1 MQSGLHRRRGTTG
14 RPTDYHQH
22 SWMRSLRLGWSPWR
36 DGFRDR
42 VRCHH
47 LSALL
52 VFMLLCFAEHSSA
65 LEINSPQVFLEG
77 ISYDVSANATH
88 AGELDA
94 LAGQPV
100 LIVGASRYVAER
112 VDDALIFSG
121 VRVAETGTAQL
132 QLVVAGETIAAQPV
146 PVIPAWISIL
156 PPLVAIGVALL
167 IRSVLPALMLGLWLG
182 SWALEGMSPEGIFY
196 GLFTSF
202 EVYVVNAVADRDHVT
217 IMLFTFMIAGMVGVI
232 SRNGGMRG
240 IVELIIKGANS
251 AKRGQLAVWSLG
263 LVIFFD
269 DYSNTL
275 VVGNTSR
282 SITDRLRISR
292 EKLAYLVDSTAA
304 PIATVALVT
313 TWIGYQ
319 VSLIGDAIAPLEGLD
334 TSAYSIFLNSIL
346 YSFYPFMAILLM
358 VLVITTG
365 REFGP
370 MLVAE
375 RRARETGVTAPPVKS
390 TVGRDDEAALAMK
403 DGIPPRAINA
413 LVPVAVM
420 VLGILAG
427 LFITGEGD
435 TVSEIIGSANSY
447 RALMW
452 ASLLS
457 AFTAIL
463 MTAAQ
468 RLLTLEEIVDAWVS
482 GARFTFIAMIILV
495 LAWSMSEISRE
506 LHTAAFL
513 IASLGESLPP
523 AALPAA
529 VFVLAA
535 FTAFSTGSSW
545 GAMGILLPLVLPLCW
560 AIMNGEHLATTDDY
574 HILYSSV
581 SGVLAGAVW
590 GDHCSPISDTTV
602 MSSLSAGCD
611 HIEHVRTQLPYA
623 LLAGGTALLAGTIPT
638 SFGLPWW
645 VGMLG
650 AAAVTALSLRLLGTP
665 VADYQPD

>member
-1 MQSGLHRRRGTTG
+1 MGH
-14 RPTDYHQH
+14 
-22 SWMRSLRLGWSPWR
+22 
-36 DGFRDR
+36 GFF
-42 VRCHH
+42 VWA
-47 LSALL
+47 SSVLL
-52 VFMLLCFAEHSSA
+52 VCSLLLPSEVSA
-65 LEINSPQVFLEG
+65 STEFEVQLPQVFLQG
-77 ISYDVSANATH
+77 ITYDLTVPSPATGH
-88 AGELDA
+88 TATLQPSPLLRVNDFPYTPSRSDDAWIFSDVTDAGTGAAVVTLELAGEVV
-94 LAGQPV
+94 Q
-100 LIVGASRYVAER
+100 RAE
-112 VDDALIFSG
+112 
-121 VRVAETGTAQL
+121 
-132 QLVVAGETIAAQPV
+132 V
-146 PVIPAWISIL
+146 PVIPAWVSIL

-182 SWALEGMSPEGIFY
+182 AWALEGLTAKGVFT
-196 GLFTSF
+196 GLFASF
-202 EVYVVNAVADRDHVT
+202 EVYVANAVADYDHAT

-240 IVELIIKGANS
+240 IVEWIITGANS

-263 LVIFFD
+263 LLIFFD

-304 PIATVALVT
+304 PLATVALVT

-319 VSLIGDAIAPLEGLD
+319 VSLIGDAIAPLDDL
-334 TSAYSIFLNSIL
+334 TMSAYGIFLNSIL
-346 YSFYPFMAILLM
+346 YSFYPFMAILL
-358 VLVITTG
+358 VLLVITTG

-370 MLVAE
+370 MLAAE
-375 RRARETGVTAPPVKS
+375 RRARFTGVTAPPVKS
-390 TVGRDDEAALAMK
+390 RVGQDEEAALAMRE
-403 DGIPPRAINA
+403 GVPPRAFNA
-413 LVPVAVM
+413 LIPVAVM
-420 VLGILAG
+420 ILGILVG
-427 LFITGEGD
+427 LYVTGEGD
-435 TVSEIIGSANSY
+435 TIGKIIGSANSY

-452 ASLLS
+452 ASLAGALV
-457 AFTAIL
+457 AIV

-468 RLLTLEEIVDAWVS
+468 RLLSLDEIVDAWVS

-506 LHTAAFL
+506 LHTADFL
-513 IASLGESLPP
+513 IASLGNSLPA
-523 AALPAA
+523 AALPA
-529 VFVLAA
+529 VIFVLAA

-560 AIMNGEHLATTDDY
+560 AIMSMEGLTGGGDY
-574 HILYSSV
+574 SILYSSV

-623 LLAGGTALLAGTIPT
+623 LLAGAAALGAGTLPT

-645 VGMLG
+645 LGMLA
-650 AAAVTALSLRLLGTP
+650 AAAVTMVGLRLLGEP
-665 VADYQPD
+665 VEDYRAE

>member
-1 MQSGLHRRRGTTG
+1 MRNGGGEICKGL
-14 RPTDYHQH
+14 
-22 SWMRSLRLGWSPWR
+22 SWI
-36 DGFRDR
+36 
-42 VRCHH
+42 
-47 LSALL
+47 SALL
-52 VFMLLCFAEHSSA
+52 CLVTSTHLTAA
-65 LEINSPQVFLEG
+65 EINAPQVFLDG
-77 ISYDVSANATH
+77 IHYQITA
-88 AGELDA
+88 ELDEA
-94 LAGQPV
+94 SDEPVSLRIGQQQYESDQSGQTRVFSDVVLSDRGNVTLELIANDQVLADTE
-100 LIVGASRYVAER
+100 A
-112 VDDALIFSG
+112 
-121 VRVAETGTAQL
+121 
-132 QLVVAGETIAAQPV
+132 

-156 PPLVAIGVALL
+156 PPLVAIGMALL
-167 IRSVLPALMLGLWLG
+167 LRSVLPALMLGIWLG
-182 SWALEGMSPEGIFY
+182 AWALEGMTLKGFFY
-196 GLFTSF
+196 GLFSSF
-202 EVYVVNAVADRDHVT
+202 EVYVVNAVGNRDHVT
-217 IMLFTFMIAGMVGVI
+217 IMLFTFMIAGMVGII
-232 SRNGGMRG
+232 SRNGGMNG

-263 LVIFFD
+263 LLIFFD

-319 VSLIGDAIAPLEGLD
+319 VSLIGDAIAPLEDLN
-334 TSAYSIFLNSIL
+334 TSAYSLFLNSVL
-346 YSFYPFMAILLM
+346 YSFYPFMAILLV

-370 MLVAE
+370 MLTAE
-375 RRARETGVTAPPVKS
+375 RRARSTGITAPPVKLK
-390 TVGRDDEAALAMK
+390 VGQDDEAALAMK
-403 DGIPPRAINA
+403 PGMPPRAINA

-420 VLGILAG
+420 VIGILAG
-427 LFITGEGD
+427 LYITGEGD
-435 TVSEIIGSANSY
+435 SIADIVGSANSY

-457 AFTAIL
+457 AFTAVL

-468 RLLTLEEIVDAWVS
+468 RLLTLDEIVDAWVS
-482 GARFTFIAMIILV
+482 GARFTFLAMIILV
-495 LAWSMSEISRE
+495 LAWSMSEISQE

-513 IASLGESLPP
+513 IASFGDSLP
-523 AALPAA
+523 AEVLPAT

-545 GAMGILLPLVLPLCW
+545 GAMGILLPLVLPLTW
-560 AIMNGEHLATTDDY
+560 AIMGNHGLTDPHY
-574 HILYSSV
+574 HYLLHASI

-602 MSSLSAGCD
+602 LSSLSAGCD

-623 LLAGGTALLAGTIPT
+623 LLAGAAALLFGTLPI

-645 VGMLG
+645 GCML
-650 AAAVTALSLRLLGTP
+650 ASAAVTAVALRLLGQP
-665 VADYQPD
+665 VEDYRPAA

>member
-1 MQSGLHRRRGTTG
+1 MGRKLVVWAQVLWVCLLIGTPLT
-14 RPTDYHQH
+14 
-22 SWMRSLRLGWSPWR
+22 
-36 DGFRDR
+36 
-42 VRCHH
+42 
-47 LSALL
+47 
-52 VFMLLCFAEHSSA
+52 SSA
-65 LEINSPQVFLEG
+65 ADAELSTPQVFLEG
-77 ISYDVSANATH
+77 IAYDLQATLSEPDNATDPTTPLLRVNELLYTPDRRGDQWVF
-88 AGELDA
+88 ADVVISNASSAQVSVEWNGEL
-94 LAGQPV
+94 
-100 LIVGASRYVAER
+100 
-112 VDDALIFSG
+112 
-121 VRVAETGTAQL
+121 L
-132 QLVVAGETIAAQPV
+132 QSADV
-146 PVIPAWISIL
+146 PVIPAWVSIL
-156 PPLVAIGVALL
+156 PPLVAIGMALL

-182 SWALEGMSPEGIFY
+182 AWALEGLSAEGVVI
-196 GLFTSF
+196 GLFASF
-202 EVYVVNAVADRDHVT
+202 EVYVANAVADFDHAT

-240 IVELIIKGANS
+240 IVEWIITGANS

-263 LVIFFD
+263 LLIFFD

-292 EKLAYLVDSTAA
+292 EKLAYIVDSTAA
-304 PIATVALVT
+304 PLATVALVT

-319 VSLIGDAIAPLEGLD
+319 VSLIGDASVQLEGLEM
-334 TSAYSIFLNSIL
+334 SPYSIFLNSIL
-346 YSFYPFMAILLM
+346 YSFYPFMAILLV

-370 MLVAE
+370 MLAAE
-375 RRARETGVTAPPVKS
+375 RRARSTGVTAPPVKS
-390 TVGRDDEAALAMK
+390 KVGQDDEAALAMK
-403 DGIPPRAINA
+403 DGVPPRAANA

-420 VLGILAG
+420 IVGIMTG

-435 TVSEIIGSANSY
+435 TISDIIGSANSY

-452 ASLLS
+452 ASLAGAL
-457 AFTAIL
+457 TAIV
-463 MTAAQ
+463 MTVAQ
-468 RLLTLEEIVDAWVS
+468 RLLSLDEIVDAWVS

-506 LHTAAFL
+506 LHTADFL
-513 IASLGESLPP
+513 IASLGDSLPA
-523 AALPAA
+523 AALPATI
-529 VFVLAA
+529 FVLAA

-560 AIMNGEHLATTDDY
+560 AIMGLEGLIASEDY
-574 HILYSSV
+574 FVLYASI
-581 SGVLAGAVW
+581 SGVLTGAVW

-623 LLAGGTALLAGTIPT
+623 LLAGAAALGFGTLPI

-650 AAAVTALSLRLLGTP
+650 AAAVTVVGLRILGQP
-665 VADYQPD
+665 VEDYRPD

>member
-1 MQSGLHRRRGTTG
+1 MARGFFVWASSVLLG
-14 RPTDYHQH
+14 C
-22 SWMRSLRLGWSPWR
+22 SLLLPSE
-36 DGFRDR
+36 
-42 VRCHH
+42 V
-47 LSALL
+47 SASNEFEVQL
-52 VFMLLCFAEHSSA
+52 
-65 LEINSPQVFLEG
+65 PQVFLEG
-77 ISYDVSANATH
+77 ITYDLTVSSPATGH
-88 AGELDA
+88 TATLQPTPLLRVNDFPYIPSRSDGEWVFSDVTDAGTGAAVVTLELAGE
-94 LAGQPV
+94 
-100 LIVGASRYVAER
+100 
-112 VDDALIFSG
+112 
-121 VRVAETGTAQL
+121 
-132 QLVVAGETIAAQPV
+132 VVQRTEV

-182 SWALEGMSPEGIFY
+182 AWALEGLTAKGVFI
-196 GLFTSF
+196 GLFASF
-202 EVYVVNAVADRDHVT
+202 EVYVANAVADYDHAT

-240 IVELIIKGANS
+240 IVEWIITGANS

-263 LVIFFD
+263 LLIFFD

-304 PIATVALVT
+304 PLATVALVT

-319 VSLIGDAIAPLEGLD
+319 VSLIGDAIAPLNDLNM
-334 TSAYSIFLNSIL
+334 SAYGIFLNSIL
-346 YSFYPFMAILLM
+346 YSFYPFMAILLV

-370 MLVAE
+370 MLAAE
-375 RRARETGVTAPPVKS
+375 RRARSTGVTAPPVKS
-390 TVGRDDEAALAMK
+390 RVGQDDEAALAMK
-403 DGIPPRAINA
+403 EGVPPRAFNA
-413 LVPVAVM
+413 LIPVAVM
-420 VLGILAG
+420 ILGILVG
-427 LFITGEGD
+427 LYVTGEGD
-435 TVSEIIGSANSY
+435 TIGKIIGSANSY

-452 ASLLS
+452 ASL
-457 AFTAIL
+457 AGAMVAIV

-468 RLLTLEEIVDAWVS
+468 RLLSLDEIVDAWVS

-506 LHTAAFL
+506 LHTADFL
-513 IASLGESLPP
+513 IASLGNSLPA
-523 AALPAA
+523 AALPS
-529 VFVLAA
+529 VIFVLAA

-560 AIMNGEHLATTDDY
+560 AIMSMEGLTAGEDY
-574 HILYSSV
+574 FILYSSV

-623 LLAGGTALLAGTIPT
+623 LLAGAAALGAGTLPT

-645 VGMLG
+645 LGMLA
-650 AAAVTALSLRLLGTP
+650 AAAVTMVGLRLLGES
-665 VADYQPD
+665 VEDYRPE

>member
-1 MQSGLHRRRGTTG
+1 MGRKLVIWAQMLWVCLLIGT
-14 RPTDYHQH
+14 P
-22 SWMRSLRLGWSPWR
+22 
-36 DGFRDR
+36 
-42 VRCHH
+42 
-47 LSALL
+47 LSASAAD
-52 VFMLLCFAEHSSA
+52 AELST
-65 LEINSPQVFLEG
+65 PQVFLEG
-77 ISYDVSANATH
+77 IAYDLQATLPEPGNAADPNTPLLRVNELLYTPDRRGDQWVFTDVAISNASSAQVSVEWD
-88 AGELDA
+88 GEL
-94 LAGQPV
+94 
-100 LIVGASRYVAER
+100 
-112 VDDALIFSG
+112 
-121 VRVAETGTAQL
+121 L
-132 QLVVAGETIAAQPV
+132 QSADV
-146 PVIPAWISIL
+146 PVIPAWVSIL
-156 PPLVAIGVALL
+156 PPLVAIGMALL

-182 SWALEGMSPEGIFY
+182 AWALEGLSAEGVVI
-196 GLFTSF
+196 GLFASF
-202 EVYVVNAVADRDHVT
+202 EVYVANAVADFDHAT

-240 IVELIIKGANS
+240 IVEWIITGANS

-263 LVIFFD
+263 LLIFFD

-292 EKLAYLVDSTAA
+292 EKLAYIVDSTAA
-304 PIATVALVT
+304 PLATVALVT

-319 VSLIGDAIAPLEGLD
+319 VSLIGDASVQLEGLEM
-334 TSAYSIFLNSIL
+334 SPYSIFLNSIL
-346 YSFYPFMAILLM
+346 YSFYPFMAILLV

-370 MLVAE
+370 MLAAE
-375 RRARETGVTAPPVKS
+375 RRARSTGVTAPPVKS
-390 TVGRDDEAALAMK
+390 KVGQDDEAALAMK
-403 DGIPPRAINA
+403 DGVPPRAANA

-420 VLGILAG
+420 IVGILTG

-435 TVSEIIGSANSY
+435 TISDIIGSANSY

-452 ASLLS
+452 ASLAGAL
-457 AFTAIL
+457 TAIV
-463 MTAAQ
+463 MTVAQ
-468 RLLTLEEIVDAWVS
+468 RLLSLDEIVDAWVS

-506 LHTAAFL
+506 LHTADFL
-513 IASLGESLPP
+513 IASLGDSLPA
-523 AALPAA
+523 AALPATI
-529 VFVLAA
+529 FVLAA

-560 AIMNGEHLATTDDY
+560 AIMGLEGLIASEDY
-574 HILYSSV
+574 FILYASV
-581 SGVLAGAVW
+581 SGVLTGAVW

-623 LLAGGTALLAGTIPT
+623 LLAGVAALGFGTLPI

-650 AAAVTALSLRLLGTP
+650 ATAVTVVGLRILGQP
-665 VADYQPD
+665 VEDYRPD

>member
-1 MQSGLHRRRGTTG
+1 MGRGFLNWVSGVLLACT
-14 RPTDYHQH
+14 
-22 SWMRSLRLGWSPWR
+22 
-36 DGFRDR
+36 
-42 VRCHH
+42 
-47 LSALL
+47 LL
-52 VFMLLCFAEHSSA
+52 VPLAVNASAEY
-65 LEINSPQVFLEG
+65 EIRVPHVFLDG
-77 ISYDVSANATH
+77 ISYDLTVSSPAT
-88 AGELDA
+88 APTAASQPTPLLRVNDFPYAPSRSDGEWIFHGVTVSGTEA
-94 LAGQPV
+94 LLSVEISGEVVQQ
-100 LIVGASRYVAER
+100 AE
-112 VDDALIFSG
+112 A
-121 VRVAETGTAQL
+121 
-132 QLVVAGETIAAQPV
+132 
-146 PVIPAWISIL
+146 PVIPAWVSIL
-156 PPLVAIGVALL
+156 PPLVAIGMALL

-182 SWALEGMSPEGIFY
+182 AWALEGLTAKGVFT
-196 GLFTSF
+196 GLFASF
-202 EVYVVNAVADRDHVT
+202 EVYVANAVADYDHAT

-240 IVELIIKGANS
+240 IVEWIITGANS

-263 LVIFFD
+263 LLIFFD

-304 PIATVALVT
+304 PLATVALVT

-319 VSLIGDAIAPLEGLD
+319 VSLIGDAIAPLNDL
-334 TSAYSIFLNSIL
+334 TMSPYSIFLNSIL
-346 YSFYPFMAILLM
+346 YSFYPFMAILLV
-358 VLVITTG
+358 VLIITTG

-370 MLVAE
+370 MLTAE
-375 RRARETGVTAPPVKS
+375 RRARSTGVTAPPVKS
-390 TVGRDDEAALAMK
+390 RVGQDDEAALSMK
-403 DGIPPRAINA
+403 EGIPPRAFNA

-420 VLGILAG
+420 ILGILVG
-427 LFITGEGD
+427 LYVTGEGD
-435 TVSEIIGSANSY
+435 TIGEIVGSANSY

-452 ASLLS
+452 ASLAGALV
-457 AFTAIL
+457 AIV

-468 RLLTLEEIVDAWVS
+468 RLLTLDEIVDAWVS

-506 LHTAAFL
+506 LHTADFL
-513 IASLGESLPP
+513 IASLGDSLPA
-523 AALPAA
+523 AALPT
-529 VFVLAA
+529 VIFVLAA

-560 AIMNGEHLATTDDY
+560 AIMGMEGLTADEDY
-574 HILYSSV
+574 FILYSSV

-623 LLAGGTALLAGTIPT
+623 LLAGAAALGFGTLPT

-650 AAAVTALSLRLLGTP
+650 AAVVTVVGLRLLGQP
-665 VADYQPD
+665 VEDYRPE

>member
-1 MQSGLHRRRGTTG
+1 MRGNLFGGLMGIVLTSILFATAPHALADQESVAVPAVFLQGIPYDLT
-14 RPTDYHQH
+14 
-22 SWMRSLRLGWSPWR
+22 
-36 DGFRDR
+36 
-42 VRCHH
+42 
-47 LSALL
+47 LSVAAYSDTS
-52 VFMLLCFAEHSSA
+52 VST
-65 LEINSPQVFLEG
+65 NSPTLVMNDRTYQGERRDDEWVFL
-77 ISYDVSANATH
+77 
-88 AGELDA
+88 
-94 LAGQPV
+94 
-100 LIVGASRYVAER
+100 
-112 VDDALIFSG
+112 G
-121 VRVAETGTAQL
+121 VTAQDTGTAEL
-132 QLVVAGETIAAQPV
+132 NLIINDTATTTITA
-146 PVIPAWISIL
+146 PVIPGWISIL
-156 PPLVAIGVALL
+156 PPLLAIGMALL
-167 IRSVLPALMLGLWLG
+167 LRSVLPALMFGLWLG
-182 SWALEGMSPEGIFY
+182 AWALQGMSLEGVFY
-196 GLFTSF
+196 GLLASF

-240 IVELIIKGANS
+240 IVEWIIKGANT
-251 AKRGQLAVWSLG
+251 ARRGQLAVWSLG

-292 EKLAYLVDSTAA
+292 EKLAYIVDSTAA

-319 VSLIGDAIAPLEGLD
+319 VSLIGDATANLDGLEL
-334 TSAYSIFLNSIL
+334 SAYSIFLNSIL

-370 MLVAE
+370 MLAAE
-375 RRARETGVTAPPVKS
+375 RRARVSGITTPPVTS
-390 TVGRDDEAALAMK
+390 TVGQDDEAALAMK
-403 DGIPPRAINA
+403 DGIRPSAVNA
-413 LVPVAVM
+413 LVPVLVM
-420 VLGILAG
+420 IVGILAG
-427 LFITGEGD
+427 LYITGEGD
-435 TVSEIIGSANSY
+435 TISDIIGTANSY
-447 RALMW
+447 QALMW

-457 AFTAIL
+457 AFTAVL
-463 MTAAQ
+463 MTALQ
-468 RLLTLEEIVDAWVS
+468 RLLTLDEIVDAWVS

-506 LHTAAFL
+506 LHTADFL
-513 IASLGESLPP
+513 IASLGDSLPAP
-523 AALPAA
+523 ALPAT

-560 AIMNGEHLATTDDY
+560 AIMNSQGVAGADDL
-574 HILYSSV
+574 HILYASV

-623 LLAGGTALLAGTIPT
+623 LLAGATALLCGTLPT
-638 SFGLPWW
+638 SLGLPWW
-645 VGMLG
+645 VGMLLAG
-650 AAAVTALSLRLLGTP
+650 AATALGLRWLGET
-665 VADYQPD
+665 VEDYRPQ

>member
-1 MQSGLHRRRGTTG
+1 MGRGFFIWVSSVLLGCTLLLPSAVNAAADFEMQL
-14 RPTDYHQH
+14 
-22 SWMRSLRLGWSPWR
+22 
-36 DGFRDR
+36 
-42 VRCHH
+42 
-47 LSALL
+47 
-52 VFMLLCFAEHSSA
+52 
-65 LEINSPQVFLEG
+65 PQVFLEG
-77 ISYDVSANATH
+77 ITYDLTVSSLATDLTGTSQATPLLRVNDFPFMPSRSDDEWVFSDVTTAGKGAAVVTLEL
-88 AGELDA
+88 AGE
-94 LAGQPV
+94 V
-100 LIVGASRYVAER
+100 VHRAE
-112 VDDALIFSG
+112 
-121 VRVAETGTAQL
+121 
-132 QLVVAGETIAAQPV
+132 V
-146 PVIPAWISIL
+146 PVIPAWVSIL
-156 PPLVAIGVALL
+156 PPLVAIGMALL

-182 SWALEGMSPEGIFY
+182 AWALEGLTAKGVFT

-202 EVYVVNAVADRDHVT
+202 EVYVANAVADYDHAT

-240 IVELIIKGANS
+240 IVEWIITGANS

-263 LVIFFD
+263 LLIFFD

-304 PIATVALVT
+304 PLATVALVT

-319 VSLIGDAIAPLEGLD
+319 VSLIGDAIAPLEDL
-334 TSAYSIFLNSIL
+334 TMSPYSIFLNSIL
-346 YSFYPFMAILLM
+346 YSFYPFMAILLV

-370 MLVAE
+370 MLAAE
-375 RRARETGVTAPPVKS
+375 RRARSTGVTAPPVKS
-390 TVGRDDEAALAMK
+390 RVGQDDEAALAMK
-403 DGIPPRAINA
+403 EGVPPKAFNA
-413 LVPVAVM
+413 LIPVAVM
-420 VLGILAG
+420 ILGILVG
-427 LFITGEGD
+427 LYVTGEGD
-435 TVSEIIGSANSY
+435 TIADIIGSANSY

-452 ASLLS
+452 ASLAGALV
-457 AFTAIL
+457 AII

-468 RLLTLEEIVDAWVS
+468 RLLTLDEIVDAWVS

-506 LHTAAFL
+506 LHTADFL
-513 IASLGESLPP
+513 IASLGDSLPA
-523 AALPAA
+523 AALPT
-529 VFVLAA
+529 VIFVLAA

-560 AIMNGEHLATTDDY
+560 AIMGMEGLTAGEDY
-574 HILYSSV
+574 FILYSSV

-623 LLAGGTALLAGTIPT
+623 LLAGAAALGFGTLPT

-650 AAAVTALSLRLLGTP
+650 AAAVTVVGLRLLGQS
-665 VADYQPD
+665 VEDYRPE

>member
-1 MQSGLHRRRGTTG
+1 MGRGFFIWASSVLLGCTLLLPTAASASTEFEMQL
-14 RPTDYHQH
+14 
-22 SWMRSLRLGWSPWR
+22 
-36 DGFRDR
+36 
-42 VRCHH
+42 
-47 LSALL
+47 
-52 VFMLLCFAEHSSA
+52 
-65 LEINSPQVFLEG
+65 PQVFLEG
-77 ISYDVSANATH
+77 IAYDLTVSVAATDPTASSQPTPLLRVNDFPYMPSRADGEWVFTDVAATGKGAAVVTLELTGEVVEH
-88 AGELDA
+88 AE
-94 LAGQPV
+94 
-100 LIVGASRYVAER
+100 
-112 VDDALIFSG
+112 
-121 VRVAETGTAQL
+121 
-132 QLVVAGETIAAQPV
+132 V
-146 PVIPAWISIL
+146 PVIPAWVSIL
-156 PPLVAIGVALL
+156 PPLVAIGMALL

-182 SWALEGMSPEGIFY
+182 AWAIEGLTAKGVFI
-196 GLFTSF
+196 GLFASF
-202 EVYVVNAVADRDHVT
+202 EVYVANAVANYDHAT

-240 IVELIIKGANS
+240 IVERIITGANS

-263 LVIFFD
+263 LLIFFD

-304 PIATVALVT
+304 PLATVALVT

-319 VSLIGDAIAPLEGLD
+319 VSLIGDAIAPLDDLIM
-334 TSAYSIFLNSIL
+334 SPYSIFLNSIL
-346 YSFYPFMAILLM
+346 YSFYPFMAILLV

-370 MLVAE
+370 MLAAE
-375 RRARETGVTAPPVKS
+375 RRARSTGVTAPPVKS
-390 TVGRDDEAALAMK
+390 RVGQDDEAALAMK
-403 DGIPPRAINA
+403 EGVPPRAFNA
-413 LVPVAVM
+413 LIPVAVM
-420 VLGILAG
+420 ILGILVG
-427 LFITGEGD
+427 LYVTGEGD
-435 TVSEIIGSANSY
+435 TIGEIIGSANSY

-452 ASLLS
+452 ASLAGALV
-457 AFTAIL
+457 AIL

-468 RLLTLEEIVDAWVS
+468 RLLTLDEIVDAWVS

-506 LHTAAFL
+506 LHTADFL
-513 IASLGESLPP
+513 IASLGDSLPA
-523 AALPAA
+523 AALPA
-529 VFVLAA
+529 VIFVLAA

-560 AIMNGEHLATTDDY
+560 AIMGMEGMTAGEDY
-574 HILYSSV
+574 FVLYSSV
-581 SGVLAGAVW
+581 AGVLAGAVW

-623 LLAGGTALLAGTIPT
+623 LLAGAAALGAGTLPT

-645 VGMLG
+645 LGMLA
-650 AAAVTALSLRLLGTP
+650 AAAVTVVGLRLLGEP
-665 VADYQPD
+665 VEDYRPE